1 MSWKRYRKTGGGL
14 LGVWD
19 KVKKPLGGILAA
31 AAILTMLG
39 FAGHDNLTEA
49 QRKAKGVENDAYE
62 GNSLEIE
69 AIIEEPEITRETGE
83 QEPEWT
89 SLGEFTVTHYCP
101 CETCCGQWAK
111 SRPVDADGK
120 EIVYTASGARAEE
133 GVTIAV
139 DPDVIPIGTQVRIDG
154 HIYTAQDTGNAI
166 KGNKID
172 IYMENHEAA
181 CKGGRFKTEVEVRA

>member
-1 MSWKRYRKTGGGL
+1 MKIMKT
-14 LGVWD
+14 
-19 KVKKPLGGILAA
+19 LGGIFAVIAVLA
-31 AAILTMLG
+31 MLG
-39 FAGHDNLTEA
+39 FAGHDDLMEA
-49 QRKAKGVENDAYE
+49 QKRAEMPEPEEV
-62 GNSLEIE
+62 
-69 AIIEEPEITRETGE
+69 IEEPEIACETVSP
-83 QEPEWT
+83 EPEWT

-154 HIYTAQDTGNAI
+154 HIYTAQDTGGAI
-166 KGNKID
+166 RGNKVD
-172 IYMENHEAA
+172 VYMESHEAA
-181 CKGGRFKTEVEVRA
+181 CKGGRFVAEVEVRA